1 MRCIVFTALLALHA
15 AAVVAADP
23 PTRTHDITLDDYFS
37 LGTMVHCKVAPD
49 GRSVVYQEA
58 RWEGKTEGRNVDLW
72 LADPVNGGA
81 VRRLTFDKAGESD
94 PQWSP
99 DSRFIYF
106 TAAYKRAGE
115 TAPPWNGKQQVWR
128 IGVEGGEPFPVTRVE
143 DGVGRC
149 LLADDGQSIYYTQT
163 SEQTDD
169 EWKSLRSSH
178 KSLQYGHGV
187 TKFTQVWKLDLT
199 TWRAEKV
206 VDDRRVVTDL
216 ALSPNDNRLA
226 MLTVPDDELIHKEGW
241 SRLDVCDLKTG
252 KITVVTPDGWRKNHP
267 SPYGWLEGVAWSIDS
282 EALAWTVS
290 FDGFPARMLTAEFAS
305 GNWQLHQLPDT
316 PSISIHESTLQ
327 WSPYNRDLYFLADER
342 ARQRLYKLTNCSNGK
357 FDELKTVT
365 PGDVVVSAYHYSRNG
380 GDIAA
385 VISTPD
391 HMEDLYVSS
400 ATKPFRRITNV
411 NPQVDTWKLP
421 QLQLV
426 QWQAPDGV
434 EVEGVLELPPDYK
447 PGQKVPTVLE
457 IHGGPTGSSPYR
469 LMYWIYGRTL
479 LPAKGYAVF
488 CPNYRGSTGY
498 GDKFLE
504 QLIGRENDI
513 EVADILSGVDA
524 LVERGIAD
532 PDKLGVSGW
541 SNGGYLTNCLIART
555 QRFKAASSG
564 AGVFDFALQW
574 GIEDTPGHV
583 INFATGQPWE
593 KPEEYQRG
601 SPLFAA
607 DKITTPTLI
616 HVGAGDERVPA
627 AHSRM
632 LYRTLRFYRNVPT
645 ELVIYP
651 GEGHGLTKYNHR
663 KAKMEWDLAWYE
675 KYILGKTA
683 DKPAQ
688 P

>member
-1 MRCIVFTALLALHA
+1 MMRSLLLATMLLVPQFA
-15 AAVVAADP
+15 LAADP
-23 PTRTHDITLDDYFS
+23 PARTHDITLDDYFT
-37 LGTMVHCKVAPD
+37 LGTMTQCETSPD
-49 GRSVVYQEA
+49 GRFVVYQEL
-58 RWEGKTEGRNVDLW
+58 RWEGQSEGRNADLW
-72 LADPVNGGA
+72 LVDLTTGQP
-81 VRRLTFDKAGESD
+81 RRLTFDKAGEQS
-94 PQWSP
+94 PTWSP

-106 TAAYKRAGE
+106 SASDKRGGDT
-115 TAPPWNGKQQVWR
+115 TAPYNGKQQVWR
-128 IGVEGGEPFPVTRVE
+128 IGVDGGEPFAVTRL
-143 DGVGRC
+143 DDNVGSF
-149 LLADDGQSIYYTQT
+149 LLSDDGRFLYYTQA

-169 EWKSLRSSH
+169 DWKSLRSSH
-178 KSLQYGHGV
+178 KSLQYGHGI
-187 TKFTQVWKLDLT
+187 TKFTQVWRLDLT
-199 TWRAEKV
+199 AWRAEKMI
-206 VDDRRVVTDL
+206 DDRRVVTDM
-216 ALSPNDNRLA
+216 ALSPDGKRMA

-241 SRLDVCDLKTG
+241 SRLDVCDLASR
-252 KITVVTPDGWRKNHP
+252 KIAVVTPDGWRKSHP
-267 SPYGWLEGVAWSIDS
+267 SPYGWLDGVQWSGDS
-282 EALAWTVS
+282 QAVAFTVS
-290 FDGFPARMLTAEFAS
+290 FDGYPARILLAETSAD
-305 GNWQLHQLPDT
+305 GWALNQLPDT
-316 PSISIHESTLQ
+316 PLVSIHESTLR
-327 WSPYNRDLYFLADER
+327 WKPGARDLCFLADER
-342 ARQRLYKLTNCSNGK
+342 ARQRLFSLTNCQRGK
-357 FDELKTVT
+357 FEELKTLT
-365 PGDVVVSAYHYSRNG
+365 PGDVFVSSYDWSADGATLAAVVS
-380 GDIAA
+380 
-385 VISTPD
+385 TPG

-400 ATKPFRRITNV
+400 PKKPWSRITNV
-411 NPQVDTWKLP
+411 NPQVDAWKLP

-434 EVEGVLELPPDYK
+434 EVEGVLELPPDHK
-447 PGQKVPTVLE
+447 PGQKVPLVLE

-524 LVERGIAD
+524 LVARGIAD

-663 KAKMEWDLAWYE
+663 KAKMEWDLAWYD
-675 KYILGKTA
+675 KYILGKTTE
-683 DKPAQ
+683 KPAQ

>member
-1 MRCIVFTALLALHA
+1 ET
-15 AAVVAADP
+15 
-23 PTRTHDITLDDYFS
+23 
-37 LGTMVHCKVAPD
+37 
-49 GRSVVYQEA
+49 
-58 RWEGKTEGRNVDLW
+58 
-72 LADPVNGGA
+72 
-81 VRRLTFDKAGESD
+81 
-94 PQWSP
+94 
-99 DSRFIYF
+99 
-106 TAAYKRAGE
+106 
-115 TAPPWNGKQQVWR
+115 TAPYNGKQQVWR
-128 IGVEGGEPFPVTRVE
+128 IGVDGGEPFAVTRL
-143 DGVGRC
+143 DDNVGSF
-149 LLADDGQSIYYTQT
+149 LLSDDGAFLYYTQA

-169 EWKSLRSSH
+169 DWKSLRSSH

-187 TKFTQVWKLDLT
+187 TKFTQVWRLDLT

-206 VDDRRVVTDL
+206 IDDRRVVTDM
-216 ALSPNDNRLA
+216 ALSPDGKRMA

-241 SRLDVCDLKTG
+241 SRLDVCELASR
-252 KITVVTPDGWRKNHP
+252 KIAIVTPDGWRKNHP
-267 SPYGWLEGVAWSIDS
+267 SPYGWLDGVQWSGDS
-282 EALAWTVS
+282 QAIAFTVS
-290 FDGFPARMLTAEFAS
+290 FDGYPARILLAEAS
-305 GNWQLHQLPDT
+305 AGGWALNQLPDT
-316 PSISIHESTLQ
+316 PLVSIHANTLR
-327 WSPYNRDLYFLADER
+327 WKPGTRDLCFLADER
-342 ARQRLYKLTNCSNGK
+342 ARQRLFSLTNCQGGK
-357 FDELKTVT
+357 FDDLKTLT
-365 PGDVVVSAYHYSRNG
+365 PGDVFVSSYDWSKDGATLAAVVS
-380 GDIAA
+380 
-385 VISTPD
+385 TPG
-391 HMEDLYVSS
+391 HMEDLYTSS
-400 ATKPFRRITNV
+400 PTKPWSRMSNV

-447 PGQKVPTVLE
+447 PGQKVPLVLE

-524 LVERGIAD
+524 LVARGIAD

-632 LYRTLRFYRNVPT
+632 LYRTLRFYRSVPT

-663 KAKMEWDLAWYE
+663 KAKMEWDLAWYD
-675 KYILGKTA
+675 KYILGKTGE
-683 DKPAQ
+683 KPAQ